1 LTLIV
6 PRRAGV
12 AQAAAG
18 GHDSIGLRCPAH
30 PLAQAVLEAAWAL
43 GVRGVAAPSANLFGR
58 VSPTC
63 VAHVREEL
71 GPDLRVIDGGP
82 CAVGIESTLIDC
94 TRGQPVLLRPGSISR
109 ADIQAACGVPVLD
122 AQQAAEVAS
131 LSQAPRASGTLAS
144 HYAPVARVHLLPW
157 DALQKVVRGLP
168 TPNVAVY
175 SRSALVVAE
184 SEVSLLVSGSGSG
197 ALPGVVC
204 RPMPESPQA
213 AAHELFAVLRE
224 LDAMGVSDIYV
235 QNPPAN
241 PEWDGV
247 RDRLT
252 RASA

>member
-1 LTLIV
+1 
-6 PRRAGV
+6 
-12 AQAAAG
+12 
-18 GHDSIGLRCPAH
+18 
-30 PLAQAVLEAAWAL
+30 
-43 GVRGVAAPSANLFGR
+43 
-58 VSPTC
+58 
-63 VAHVREEL
+63 VREEL

-94 TRGQPVLLRPGSISR
+94 TRGQPVLLRPGSINR

-184 SEVSLLVSGSGSG
+184 SEVSRLVSGSGSGSG

-235 QNPPAN
+235 QIPPAN